1 MANNQS
7 NNLGNLMPTLKRI
20 SKEILA
26 YKGKFTLF
34 LISTIISIVFIILGP
49 RELGKATTALFDGIT
64 AMAQGTGGIDFNLIG
79 RILLTVLALYL
90 IGSLFSATRAVIMID
105 ITENVAYNI
114 RKRMVE
120 KINNMPMSYF
130 ESRPVGETLSRI
142 VNDVD
147 VLGQT
152 MSQSAEQL
160 LSSIATMIG
169 IGIIMFSINTTL
181 ALIVL
186 LIVPI
191 SILIMRIIMRYSQ
204 RYFRSQQYTLGI
216 INGKVEE
223 NYSGQRIV
231 KAFNQKESTVNDFE
245 KSNVRLEGAAWRA
258 NFFSGITFP
267 IMRFISSLG
276 YVTVVIVGAIL
287 VIFGRIHV
295 GDIQAF
301 TQYVNRFTQP
311 ITQIA
316 QIVNLLQQMGAAG
329 ERVYDFL
336 DAEEED
342 QASGQELDT
351 SAIEGVVEFDDIE
364 FGYLAD
370 QPIINNFST
379 QVKPG
384 QKVALVGPT
393 GAGKSTIIKLLMR
406 FYDVDSGN
414 IILDGEPAKTYSRK
428 SYQQAIGMVLQDTWL
443 FHGTIRENIRY
454 GRLDA
459 TDEEVEEAAKSAR
472 VHHFIKSLP
481 GGYDFMISESGDNV
495 SQGQKQLLTI
505 ARAILAD
512 RPILILDEA
521 TSSVDTRTEVL
532 IQEAMDSLMEGRTSF
547 VIAHRLSTIKDSN
560 LILYME
566 NGDVVEQGDHK
577 ELMALEGRYA
587 NLYNSQFAG
596 A

>member
-7 NNLGNLMPTLKRI
+7 KNLGNLMPTLKRI
-20 SKEILA
+20 SQEILA

-34 LISTIISIVFIILGP
+34 LISTIISIVFVILGP
-49 RELGKATTALFDGIT
+49 RELGKATTAIFDGVT
-64 AMAQGTGGIDFNLIG
+64 AMARGTGSIDFDLIA
-79 RILLTVLALYL
+79 RILLTVLALYV
-90 IGSLFSATRAVIMID
+90 IGTIFSALRAVIMID
-105 ITENVAYNI
+105 ITENVAYNM
-114 RKRMVE
+114 RKRMIE

-130 ESRPVGETLSRI
+130 ESRPVGEILSRI

-160 LSSIATMIG
+160 LASLATMIG
-169 IGIIMFSINTTL
+169 IGVIMFSINTTL

-186 LIVPI
+186 LVVPI

-223 NYSGQRIV
+223 NYSSQKIV
-231 KAFNQKESTVNDFE
+231 KAFNQKEATVGDFE
-245 KSNVRLEGAAWRA
+245 KSNERLEDAAWRA

-276 YVTVVIVGAIL
+276 YVTVVIVGAVL
-287 VIFGRIHV
+287 VIFGRIQV

-336 DAEEED
+336 DAAEED
-342 QASGQELDT
+342 QATGLELDNN
-351 SAIEGVVEFDDIE
+351 AIEGVVEFDDIK
-364 FGYLAD
+364 FGYLPD
-370 QPIINNFST
+370 QTIINSFST

-384 QKVALVGPT
+384 EKVALVGPT

-414 IILDGEPAKTYSRK
+414 IILDGEAAKQFSRK

-459 TDEEVEEAAKSAR
+459 TDEEVEQAAKSAR
-472 VHHFIKSLP
+472 VHHFIQSLP
-481 GGYDFMISESGDNV
+481 GAYDFMISESGDNV

-547 VIAHRLSTIKDSN
+547 VIAHRLSTIKDSD

-566 NGDVVEQGDHK
+566 DGDVVEQGNHE
-577 ELMALEGRYA
+577 ELMTLDGRYA
-587 NLYNSQFAG
+587 NLYNSQFAT